1 MVRNRAG
8 SDERAGCEGKKGGT
22 SLTVACTFE
31 LNRLLYRA
39 VRSTDE
45 NRNHAPPLIVAIDG
59 PAGSGKSTTA
69 RQVAERLGYVYLDTG
84 AMYRAGALRLMQS
97 GEAVDSE
104 RAGSIVR
111 GSRIEVA
118 YVDTEMRV
126 LLDGV
131 DVSHEIRAPEVGS
144 VASRVSKLAPVR
156 EGLVQLQ
163 RAIANSFLEQGIGVV
178 LDGRDIGT
186 VVFPDAQ
193 VKIFMLADP
202 LVRAQRRQAELSLI
216 GRHIKLETVLLEI
229 QQRDRQDAERAV
241 APLRKAE
248 DAYLL
253 DTTGCTIEE
262 QAALIVDRVWE
273 RASKST
279 VKPSSSPL
287 PGAGAV

>member
-1 MVRNRAG
+1 M
-8 SDERAGCEGKKGGT
+8 
-22 SLTVACTFE
+22 
-31 LNRLLYRA
+31 
-39 VRSTDE
+39 
-45 NRNHAPPLIVAIDG
+45 IVAIDG

-69 RQVAERLGYVYLDTG
+69 RRVAERLGYVYLDTG
-84 AMYRAGALRLMQS
+84 AMYRAGALRLMRS

-111 GSRIEVA
+111 ESRIAVA
-118 YVDTEMRV
+118 FVEGEMRV

-131 DVSHEIRAPEVGS
+131 DVTREIRAPEVGS

-163 RAIANSFLEQGIGVV
+163 REIANSFLQQGTGVV

-193 VKIFMLADP
+193 VKIFMIADP
-202 LVRAQRRQAELSLI
+202 MVRAQRRQAELSLI
-216 GRHIKLETVLLEI
+216 GRHMKLETVLLEI
-229 QQRDRQDAERAV
+229 QQRDRQDTERAV

-253 DTTGCTIEE
+253 DTTRASMKE
-262 QAALIVDRVWE
+262 QEDFIVERVWE
-273 RASKST
+273 RASETT
-279 VKPSSSPL
+279 VKPSSYPS
-287 PGAGAV
+287 PGAGTD